1 MGIIGIVFSKAVNP
15 YSISVCKSK
24 EPTVKYTVAF
34 SFVVDSSTTPL
45 NANLEITDG
54 NAISLDDGSIQIQ
67 PYGTASVPP
76 LAYLT
81 VTRSGINVVA
91 GANPDAARQALE
103 VVVAINAVGAGMTVN
118 LRCANVV
125 VDGSYRFIGYDS
137 QARLRLGD
145 TTIPFPV

>member
-1 MGIIGIVFSKAVNP
+1 MGIIGIVFFKTVNL
-15 YSISVCKSK
+15 YFIGFCKRKESI
-24 EPTVKYTVAF
+24 VKYTVAF

-45 NANLEITDG
+45 NANLEITDS

-91 GANPDAARQALE
+91 GANPDAARQAFQ
-103 VVVAINAVGAGMTVN
+103 VVAAINVVGAGMTVN
-118 LRCANVV
+118 LKYANVI
-125 VDGSYRFIGYDS
+125 VDVSCQFIGYDS
-137 QARLRLGD
+137 QTRLRPGD